1 MDNSIE
7 VVDIPEL
14 DPPVLFT
21 VGNAK
26 AYVDPWEGN
35 VLWVHCGVEAYDNV
49 AMAAID
55 EQAELHGFPV
65 LAEVESEHYTYGP
78 NGECEALAV
87 DLVYRRASSDAL
99 AC

>member
-7 VVDIPEL
+7 VVDNPEH
-14 DPPVLFT
+14 DPPALFT
-21 VGNAK
+21 VGDAVG
-26 AYVDPWEGN
+26 YIEPYRGET
-35 VLWVHCGVEAYDNV
+35 LWVTCGDEAFDNV

-55 EQAELHGFPV
+55 EQAEMHGFPV
-65 LAEVESEHYTYGP
+65 LAEVNVEEYNYGP

-87 DLVYRRASSDAL
+87 DLVYRRALAHAL